1 MFTGHQLFIDTGNI
15 LLIVFY
21 LTWWFY
27 VVILFVAFIAG
38 YFYHRSKINKLSN
51 WIAEQQSVIHQRDEL
66 LIYARRN
73 EQIARG
79 DAQSANTNKSLLLS
93 QISHDIRTPMTTLM
107 GMASLLGETTLTP
120 EQYEYASAI
129 SLSGE
134 SLLGL
139 INDILMKDILD
150 YSKVDTGKE
159 LDVKEFNLRNSI
171 EEVLDVFAVKAAQ
184 AGLDLVYRI
193 GNKVPIQIVGDNQ
206 RFRQILMN
214 LVENAIRF
222 THRGEIYISVE
233 FIETVED
240 NRVKLKFE
248 VRDSGIGMSEA
259 KIRKLS
265 GEFMQTT
272 PVLKIEGATGVGL
285 IICKNLVMLSGGT
298 ITVDS
303 VENKGTTFHFTM
315 TFRTNVQ
322 PLVPPISIDIKGKK
336 TLIIDDNASVR
347 DMLRNRFE
355 AWNMII
361 SEAGSGKEALEIL
374 STQPD
379 LDLIITDLQ
388 MPEMDG
394 ITLTHSIK
402 KSYPN
407 TPVMLLN
414 RAGDEEYKK
423 HPGLFSSVINKPIRR
438 HILKE
443 QVMSLIRQND
453 KVTLISDHSNKQK
466 LSVDFAKQYP
476 LSILIAEDNV
486 MNQKIVGKILNK
498 LGYEPKMTGNGKEV
512 LEEVSNKYYDVILMD
527 VQMPEM
533 DGLEATKMIR
543 ICLSDQPVI
552 IAMTANTLQGDREVC
567 LRAGMNDY
575 ISKPINLE
583 ELVNLLEKW
592 AIHSSTRV

>member
-1 MFTGHQLFIDTGNI
+1 MFTGHQLLINTGNI

-27 VVILFVAFIAG
+27 VVILFVASIAG

-51 WIAEQQSVIHQRDEL
+51 RIAEQQSAIHQRDEML
-66 LIYARRN
+66 VYARRN

-79 DAQSANTNKSLLLS
+79 DAQTANTNKSLLLS

-107 GMASLLGETTLTP
+107 GMASLLTETTLTP

-193 GNKVPIQIVGDNQ
+193 GNKVPVQIVGDNQ

-222 THRGEIYISVE
+222 TNKGEIYIGVQ
-233 FIETVED
+233 FIEAVED
-240 NRVKLKFE
+240 NRVKLRFE
-248 VRDSGIGMSEA
+248 VKDSGIGMPGA
-259 KIRKLS
+259 KIKELS

-285 IICKNLVMLSGGT
+285 IICKNLVMLLGGT
-298 ITVDS
+298 IAVDS
-303 VENKGTTFHFTM
+303 VDNQGTTFHFTM

-322 PLVPPISIDIKGKK
+322 PLFPPISSDIKGKK
-336 TLIIDDNASVR
+336 ALIIDDNASVR

-361 SEAGSGKEALEIL
+361 SEACSGKEALGIL
-374 STQPD
+374 SAKPD

-402 KSYPN
+402 TLYPN

-414 RAGDEEYKK
+414 RTGDEEYKK
-423 HPGLFSSVINKPIRR
+423 HPGLFKSVINKPIRR

-443 QVMSLIRQND
+443 QVMSLIRQNE
-453 KVTLISDHSNKQK
+453 KVPLVSDHSNKQK

-476 LSILIAEDNV
+476 LSILVAEDNI

-575 ISKPINLE
+575 IAKPINLE
-583 ELVNLLEKW
+583 ELVNSLEKW